1 MKDVQNERDE
11 RNIPINKV
19 GVEGVNYP
27 IMVMDRNRRPQKT
40 IGRITMSVDLPE
52 DFRGTHMSRFI
63 EVLNRHRN
71 RITPHNIE
79 EMLEEMRRVLRAQ
92 TAHIEIEFPYFIEKA
107 SPVSGI
113 KSYMKYNCV
122 FSANKSL
129 KGFDFVITV
138 EVPVQTVCP
147 CSLEI
152 SDFGAHNQRATV
164 KISTRMK
171 SLVWIEELI
180 DVAESSASSP
190 VYTLLKREDEKY
202 VTENSFSNPRFV
214 EDVAREVVKRLKADG
229 RITWYRVEVLSFE
242 SIHNHNAFAC
252 IESQN

>member
-1 MKDVQNERDE
+1 MKDVQSERDE

-19 GVEGVNYP
+19 GVESVSYP
-27 IMVMDRNRRPQKT
+27 IIVMDRDKKRQETVGK
-40 IGRITMSVDLPE
+40 ITMSVDLPK

-79 EMLEEMRRVLRAQ
+79 EILEEMREVLRAKV
-92 TAHIEIEFPYFIEKA
+92 AHIEIEFPYFVEKS

-113 KSYMKYNCV
+113 KSYIKYNCK
-122 FSANKSL
+122 FSASKMQDS
-129 KGFDFVITV
+129 FDFIITV

-152 SDFGAHNQRATV
+152 SDFGAHNQRALV
-164 KISTRMK
+164 KISVRMK
-171 SLVWIEELI
+171 TLVWIEELI
-180 DVAESSASSP
+180 DIAESSASSP

-202 VTENSFSNPRFV
+202 VTENSFMNPRFV
-214 EDVAREVVKRLKADG
+214 EDVAREVVKKLKADD